1 MRKGYFSL
9 DMVIGFVIFMLVFIT
24 ALFYIGY
31 ILRPE
36 LNSNQINNAGLDFAK
51 IIEDNMS
58 WSVYMVPILITSHNT
73 TQTTIETTFYPE
85 TDIDLNS
92 TLVEDENQT
101 EINSSFV
108 NNTIIFN
115 TAIDKG
121 QNHFYLIYT
130 KETDLE
136 KRIYSTDISST
147 ATEVTNNVINTTF
160 ASIGI
165 SQVKFN
171 GTDFLDSI
179 GINLTTDATP
189 TITTVPHRS
198 EVTYPSGIAAKIYS
212 NSSKI
217 IIESN
222 HTFSP
227 TIYIPKT
234 FSNYYNGTADTITTS
249 GLQFTGT
256 IDFLDLY
263 STEGISIIGNNL
275 DISLYNN
282 TYIEIRLT
290 DVTDFE
296 IYLHDGDYT
305 DALLEKDTYL
315 NPSTTLLLIPETKT
329 GISLDQLSTLNQTS
343 YQDLKIQFS
352 KGTEFHVDIYNYT
365 LGTDA
370 PTDTDVFGMRYPVSI
385 LDRFAKTNMATID
398 ILLWGD

>member
-1 MRKGYFSL
+1 
-9 DMVIGFVIFMLVFIT
+9 
-24 ALFYIGY
+24 
-31 ILRPE
+31 
-36 LNSNQINNAGLDFAK
+36 
-51 IIEDNMS
+51 
-58 WSVYMVPILITSHNT
+58 
-73 TQTTIETTFYPE
+73 
-85 TDIDLNS
+85 
-92 TLVEDENQT
+92 
-101 EINSSFV
+101 
-108 NNTIIFN
+108 
-115 TAIDKG
+115 
-121 QNHFYLIYT
+121 
-130 KETDLE
+130 
-136 KRIYSTDISST
+136 
-147 ATEVTNNVINTTF
+147 
-160 ASIGI
+160 
-165 SQVKFN
+165 
-171 GTDFLDSI
+171 DFLDSI
-179 GINLTTDATP
+179 GINLTTNATP

-198 EVTYPSGIAAKIYS
+198 EVTYSSGITAKIYS

-234 FSNYYNGTADTITTS
+234 FSDYYNGTTSTITTS

-256 IDFLDLY
+256 IDLLDLY

-275 DISLYNN
+275 EISLYNN

-305 DALLEKDTYL
+305 GALLERDTYL
-315 NPSTTLLLIPETKT
+315 NPPTPLLLIPETKT

-365 LGTDA
+365 LGPDA
-370 PTDTDVFGMRYPVSI
+370 PTDTDVFGMKYPVSI
-385 LDRFAKTNMATID
+385 LDRFAKTDMTTID

>member
-58 WSVYMVPILITSHNT
+58 WSVYMVPILITSQNT
-73 TQTTIETTFYPE
+73 TRTTIETTFYPDN
-85 TDIDLNS
+85 DIDLNS
-92 TLVEDENQT
+92 ILVEDENQT

-115 TAIDKG
+115 TKIDKG

-130 KETDLE
+130 KDTDLE
-136 KRIYSTDISST
+136 QRIYSTDLSST
-147 ATEVTNNVINTTF
+147 ATEVTNNLINTTF
-160 ASIGI
+160 ASTGI
-165 SQVKFN
+165 SQINFN

-179 GINLTTDATP
+179 GINLTTNATP

-198 EVTYPSGIAAKIYS
+198 EVTYSSGITAKIYS

-234 FSNYYNGTADTITTS
+234 FSDYYNGTTSTITTS

-256 IDFLDLY
+256 IDLLDLY

-275 DISLYNN
+275 EISLYNN

-305 DALLEKDTYL
+305 GALLERDTYL
-315 NPSTTLLLIPETKT
+315 NPPTPLLLIPETKT

-365 LGTDA
+365 LGPDA
-370 PTDTDVFGMRYPVSI
+370 PTDTDVFGMKYPVSI
-385 LDRFAKTNMATID
+385 LDRFAKTDMTTID